1 MEWTQKLCEAM
12 AGNTALVSL
21 DLSDCA
27 LDDKCCDLLGAV
39 LEADQKL
46 ASLNLNKNA
55 IRDGGCAKLASSLA
69 RNITLREIELQQQKG
84 GRKWG
89 EGCLVT
95 WLDMYKTN
103 FSLIRVNWTTNS
115 KNTVTLTKMLA
126 RNMDVNNKVKNGDS
140 SWHGSLPAELR
151 DSPPAIMFYQLEDV
165 KAKRGGVGRSNN
177 PDREV
182 GKGKVLR
189 NGVADVVAAPGSVQA
204 RLAAMRG
211 EASPGGAPAPAPKK
225 LWEPEPA
232 PAPAPSPAPAPAPA
246 RSPPARAPPATPE
259 AVQRYTCV
267 KKSQVRAGFEMDS
280 DKAGVLKK
288 GEVIDAYELKV
299 NDQGTTRVRFAR
311 GWVSMAAGNGAV
323 VLEPVGG
330 AAAAAPAA
338 PSTSDRVSALKEA
351 GMEHFASRRFGE
363 SIAALEEAQSLDS
376 TDEEVLEALEF
387 ARQAEK
393 KYKQEQSLKLQER
406 AMDAFTA
413 REFDEAVEL
422 LERALEYTPGDGEIT
437 EALAYA
443 KTQTA
448 VE

>member
-1 MEWTQKLCEAM
+1 MRVEA
-12 AGNTALVSL
+12 
-21 DLSDCA
+21 
-27 LDDKCCDLLGAV
+27 
-39 LEADQKL
+39 E
-46 ASLNLNKNA
+46 
-55 IRDGGCAKLASSLA
+55 R
-69 RNITLREIELQQQKG
+69 
-84 GRKWG
+84 
-89 EGCLVT
+89 
-95 WLDMYKTN
+95 
-103 FSLIRVNWTTNS
+103 
-115 KNTVTLTKMLA
+115 
-126 RNMDVNNKVKNGDS
+126 
-140 SWHGSLPAELR
+140 
-151 DSPPAIMFYQLEDV
+151 
-165 KAKRGGVGRSNN
+165 KAKA
-177 PDREV
+177 EQE
-182 GKGKVLR
+182 
-189 NGVADVVAAPGSVQA
+189 AAKAAA
-204 RLAAMRG
+204 RAHT
-211 EASPGGAPAPAPKK
+211 P
-225 LWEPEPA
+225 
-232 PAPAPSPAPAPAPA
+232 PS
-246 RSPPARAPPATPE
+246 RAPPAVPSS
-259 AVQRYTCV
+259 VGSYTCLI
-267 KKSQVRAGFEMDS
+267 KSQIRSGFEMDS